1 MTDAHPFSRPIRLN
15 QIGQGVAR
23 TLEPDAPER
32 AAIARWLD
40 LEALDE
46 MSVEVTL
53 APAHEDGVWAL
64 TGRVRAR
71 VVQACGLTLQSLP
84 ALVDQTFKVRLA
96 EASDA
101 IEGEIEVTLEDDAP
115 DLIENGQV
123 DLGHHAVEQLSL
135 ALDPFPRAPGAE
147 FQPPEPEAEISPFA
161 ALRALKVRGDDPEA

>member
-15 QIGQGVAR
+15 QIGQGVTR

-71 VVQACGLTLQSLP
+71 VVQACGLTLHPLP
-84 ALVDQTFKVRLA
+84 ALVDQSFKVRLA
-96 EASDA
+96 EESDA
-101 IEGEIEVTLEDDAP
+101 TEGEIEVTLEDDAP

-147 FQPPEPEAEISPFA
+147 FQPPEPEAEISPFG
-161 ALRALKVRGDDPEA
+161 ALRALKLRGDDPGA